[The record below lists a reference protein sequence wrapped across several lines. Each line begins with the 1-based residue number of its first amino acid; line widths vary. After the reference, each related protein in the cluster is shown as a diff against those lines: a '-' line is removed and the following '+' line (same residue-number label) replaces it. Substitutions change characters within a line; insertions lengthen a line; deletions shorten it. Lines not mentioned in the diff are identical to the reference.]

1 MAENLIIRLGSN
13 HNNVIHWLVWSA
25 HEQEIIASGEL
36 SNAEQLSQLTEK
48 AQTRDVV
55 VLVPSCDVTLKSLHV
70 PAKSQKAIRL
80 AAPYMLEDELAQD
93 VEQLFFAYGDNIK
106 PLTNENCFV
115 AVVEQQ
121 QMQHWLS
128 WLSDA
133 QITTKRMIPD
143 VLALPDAS
151 EHWQAIV
158 IGNQVLLKQS
168 QWQGSLFD
176 ENLWQQANQLWK
188 NADDVNIR
196 AFSSLPDCDE
206 NIVVHPQPEELPLA
220 LLAQQLPQQKFNLL
234 QGAFQVKSTRS
245 PLIKTWAW
253 AAGIA
258 LLAMF
263 VNMGLKSA
271 TLWHLHNQNV
281 ALEQQIIEK
290 YKSAFPQTKRVRVAT
305 VRSQLKRKMAE
316 IGATDN
322 DASFLMM
329 LSKIQPAFSQVPQL
343 KPESIKFDGNRNE
356 LRMQATANGYQ
367 QFEQF
372 KTILESQQFSV
383 SQGAQNNQGDQIS
396 GSFSISAAKG
406 GRS

>member
-13 HNNVIHWLVWSA
+13 HNNVIHWMVWSA
-25 HEQEIIASGEL
+25 HGQEIIASGEL

-48 AQTRDVV
+48 AQSRDVV

-70 PAKSQKAIRL
+70 PAKSQKAIRQ

-93 VEQLFFAYGDNIK
+93 VEQLFFAYGENKK

-115 AVVEQQ
+115 AVVEHQ
-121 QMQHWLS
+121 QMQQWSS
-128 WLSDA
+128 WLNEA
-133 QITTKRMIPD
+133 QIRTKRMVPD
-143 VLALPDAS
+143 VLALPDAD
-151 EHWQAIV
+151 EHWQAIM
-158 IGNQVLLKQS
+158 IDNQVLLKQND
-168 QWQGSLFD
+168 WQGSLFD

-188 NADDVNIR
+188 NLENVSIN

-220 LLAQQLPQQKFNLL
+220 LLAQQLPQQNFNLL

-258 LLAMF
+258 LFALF

>member
-1 MAENLIIRLGSN
+1 MTENLIIRLGSN
-13 HNNVIHWLVWSA
+13 HNNVIHWLVWAA

-36 SNAEQLSQLTEK
+36 SNAKQLSQLTEK
-48 AQTRDVV
+48 AQSRDVV

-70 PAKSQKAIRL
+70 PAKSQKAIRQ

-93 VEQLFFAYGDNIK
+93 VEQLFFAYGDNKK
-106 PLTNENCFV
+106 PLANENCFV
-115 AVVEQQ
+115 AVVEHQQ
-121 QMQHWLS
+121 IKHWLS
-128 WLSDA
+128 WLNEANIS
-133 QITTKRMIPD
+133 TKRMIPD
-143 VLALPDAS
+143 VLALPDAD
-151 EHWQAIV
+151 EHWQAIM
-158 IGNQVLLKQS
+158 IDNQVLLKQS
-168 QWQGSLFD
+168 NWQGSLFD

-188 NADDVNIR
+188 NLDNVSIN

-206 NIVVHPQPEELPLA
+206 SIVIHPQPEELPLA
-220 LLAQQLPQQKFNLL
+220 LFAQQLVQQNFNLL
-234 QGAFQVKSTRS
+234 QGEFQVKSTRS
-245 PLIKTWAW
+245 PLIKTWAV

-258 LLAMF
+258 LVALL
-263 VNMGLKSA
+263 VNIGLKSA
-271 TLWHLHNQNV
+271 NLWQLNNQNV
-281 ALEQQIIEK
+281 ALEEQIIDN
-290 YKSAFPQTKRVRVAT
+290 YKSAFPDTQRVRIST
-305 VRSQLKRKMAE
+305 IRSQLKRKMAE

-322 DASFLMM
+322 NASFLMM
-329 LSKIQPAFSQVPQL
+329 LSKIQPAFAQVPQL

-383 SQGAQNNQGDQIS
+383 SQGAQNNQGDQVT